1 MAYIELTFSLL
12 NNESVLEIL
21 SARLS
26 MLGFD
31 SFFED
36 EEGFRAYCPEENLNL
51 PEIES
56 LMLEPIFSEIK
67 LLSFKPLE
75 DKNWNEIWESS
86 YEPVLIDDRCF
97 IRAPF
102 HNNKDVE
109 FDIVIEP
116 KMSFGTAHHE
126 TTAQMIGWV
135 LKTDLNGRSLLDMG
149 CGTAVLAILARLKGA
164 DPVIAID
171 NDIWAYNNSC
181 ENVILNQTAD
191 IKVVMGDANAIGN
204 QTFEVILANI
214 NRNILL
220 NDMHVYASALNLKG
234 LLFLSGFYESDLESI
249 RQTATQN
256 GLTYLDHSV
265 KNQWVAAKFCKF
277 S

>member
-56 LMLEPIFSEIK
+56 LMLEPVFSELK

-86 YEPVLIDDRCF
+86 YEPVLIDDCCF

-102 HNNKDVE
+102 HEKKDVE
-109 FDIVIEP
+109 YNILIEP

-135 LKTDLNGRSLLDMG
+135 LKTDLKGLSLLDMG

-164 DPVIAID
+164 DPVLAID
-171 NDIWAYNNSC
+171 NDTWAYNNSC

-191 IKVVMGDANAIGN
+191 IKVVMGDATAIGD
-204 QTFEVILANI
+204 QTFDVILANI

-220 NDMHVYASALNLKG
+220 NDMHLYASALKTG
-234 LLFLSGFYESDLESI
+234 GMLFLSGFYESDLDSI
-249 RQTATQN
+249 RLSANQN
-256 GLTYLDHSV
+256 GLSYLDHTI
-265 KNQWVAAKFCKF
+265 KNQWVAAKFSK
-277 S
+277 

>member
-102 HNNKDVE
+102 HNKKDVE

-135 LKTDLNGRSLLDMG
+135 LKTDLHGRSLLDMG

-191 IKVVMGDANAIGN
+191 IKVVMGDANSIGN

-265 KNQWVAAKFCKF
+265 KNQWVAAKFCK
-277 S
+277 

>member
-12 NNESVLEIL
+12 NNESILEIL

-36 EEGFRAYCPEENLNL
+36 EEGFRAYCPEENLIL
-51 PEIES
+51 KEIET

-86 YEPVLIDDRCF
+86 YEPVMIDDRCF

-102 HNNKDVE
+102 HDKKDVAYN
-109 FDIVIEP
+109 ILIEP

-126 TTAQMIGWV
+126 TTAQMISWV
-135 LKTDLNGRSLLDMG
+135 LKTDLKGQSLLDMG

-164 DPVIAID
+164 DPVVAID

-181 ENVILNQTAD
+181 ENVGLNQTYD
-191 IKVVMGDANAIGN
+191 IKVVMGDASAIGN
-204 QTFEVILANI
+204 QVFNIILANI

-220 NDMHVYASALNLKG
+220 NDMHHYASALQPNG
-234 LLFLSGFYESDLESI
+234 MLFLSGFYETDLDSI
-249 RQTATQN
+249 RQSAQKN
-256 GLTYLDHSV
+256 GLKYLDHTV
-265 KNQWVAAKFCKF
+265 KNQWVAAKFGK
-277 S
+277 